1 MGGVLVDAG
10 TRVVGCCCCPG
21 LGDQPSRG
29 TARHVSG
36 VQKCLRCT
44 KRNPRKNLGTLG
56 GAEGSQKGTHATA
69 KGCSGVRGCRP
80 GGRGGGGCIPIWG
93 LAFSTSGAQLPASP
107 TLPARSSLCHFVTAL
122 PLLKALCSSWAA
134 ALVLERPALTWS
146 VSLLF

>member
-1 MGGVLVDAG
+1 MLRARRKAPTPLPRDAQ
-10 TRVVGCCCCPG
+10 GCEGAG
-21 LGDQPSRG
+21 LGD
-29 TARHVSG
+29 
-36 VQKCLRCT
+36 
-44 KRNPRKNLGTLG
+44 G
-56 GAEGSQKGTHATA
+56 GGD
-69 KGCSGVRGCRP
+69 
-80 GGRGGGGCIPIWG
+80 GGCIPIWG